1 MLYIIIVYVEE
12 MSVWSLLLTGYRFP
26 VGDGEM
32 YGGVL
37 NAPLEKGSGYDVY
50 YGVDVRVEVSFKPM
64 QSCQ

>member
-1 MLYIIIVYVEE
+1 

-26 VGDGEM
+26 VGDGKM

-64 QSCQ
+64 QTCQ